1 MSERIPTTSISSDD
15 EADARLAHR
24 ATPAYRTKQGVYTR
38 GINGFFQRVRLYSGV
53 FLLGMYFLFPWLN
66 WGDRPM
72 IWFNLPERQFFV
84 FGATFWPQDL
94 MLLSWLLIICAFGLF
109 FVTVFAGRVWCGFTC
124 PQTVWTQIFMW
135 AERFAEG
142 DRNAR
147 IKLDQNPWSVAKARK
162 KITKHGIWFAVAW
175 ATGFSFVAYFIPA
188 RELVVDH
195 WSGTASLGAYLWI
208 ALFTV
213 ATYVNAGYMR
223 EKVCIH
229 MCPYARFQSVMFDKD
244 TLNVAYDVNRGEPRG
259 HRKRHQANDSGI
271 GDCVDCGLCVQVCP
285 TGIDI
290 RDGLQYECI
299 QCALCI
305 DACDSVMDKMG
316 YARGLV
322 RYATEHE
329 LSGGKTR
336 WLRPRLLGY
345 GAAMSVMVVAFTYAI
360 THMSPVDARITR
372 DRGALFHETIAGD
385 IENTYSLTIFNKSS
399 FDEVYEV
406 NVSDR
411 PGARLVGPGEIEVG
425 PGQTKVVVYQVQL
438 KPELLIDSRLP
449 VAFSIEPSR
458 NPEHLRRLES
468 TFIGPDRW
476 Q

>member
-1 MSERIPTTSISSDD
+1 MTDRIPVVEVED
-15 EADARLAHR
+15 EAGERLAHR
-24 ATPAYRTKQGVYTR
+24 AVPAYRTKLGVYTR
-38 GINGFFQRVRLYSGV
+38 GVGGFFQNVRLTMGLV
-53 FLLGMYFLFPWLN
+53 LLWMYFLFPWLN

-72 IWFNLPERQFFV
+72 IWFNFPERQFFV

-94 MLLSWLLIICAFGLF
+94 ILLSWLLIISAFGLF
-109 FVTVFAGRVWCGFTC
+109 FVTVFGGRVWCGFTC

-135 AERFAEG
+135 AERVAEG

-147 IKLDQNPWSVAKARK
+147 IKLDKGPMTPGKFRK
-162 KITKHGIWFAVAW
+162 KLLKHSLWFAVAW
-175 ATGFSFVAYFIPA
+175 ATGFTFVAYFIPA

-195 WSGTASLGAYLWI
+195 WTGQASIAAYVWI
-208 ALFTV
+208 ALFTL
-213 ATYVNAGYMR
+213 ATYVNAGFMR

-244 TLNVAYDVNRGEPRG
+244 TLIVAYDTDRGEPRG
-259 HRKRHQANDSGI
+259 GRKRGQAADASQ
-271 GDCVDCGLCVQVCP
+271 GDCIDCGLCVQVCP

-316 YARGLV
+316 YERGLV

-329 LSGGKTR
+329 MDGGKTH
-336 WLRPRLLGY
+336 WIRPRLLGY
-345 GAAMSVMVVAFTYAI
+345 GAAMLIMSGAFGYAL
-360 THMSPVDARITR
+360 THRSTIDAKIAR
-372 DRGALFHETIAGD
+372 DRGALFTETRAGD
-385 IENTYSLTIFNKSS
+385 IENSYTLTIFNKTS
-399 FDEVYEV
+399 FNETYEV
-406 NVSDR
+406 NLMDR
-411 PGARLVGPGEIEVG
+411 PGARLIGPGELNLA
-425 PGQTKVVVYQVQL
+425 PGQTSVVVYQVQMA
-438 KPELLIDSRLP
+438 PELVVSPRLP
-449 VAFSIEPSR
+449 VAFTIEPSKDPINQVR
-458 NPEHLRRLES
+458 IES